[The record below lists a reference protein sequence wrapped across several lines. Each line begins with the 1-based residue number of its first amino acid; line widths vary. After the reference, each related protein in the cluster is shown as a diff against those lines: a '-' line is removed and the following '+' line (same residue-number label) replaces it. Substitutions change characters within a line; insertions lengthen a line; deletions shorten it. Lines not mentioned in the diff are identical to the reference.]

1 MSVSNKN
8 KYRRVLIKLSGE
20 ALGGKSED
28 IFCHE
33 TLDRIVEAIYSLS
46 ESGVQVAL
54 VVGGGNIHRGAPP
67 SSRRG
72 FFDRVAGDHM
82 GMLATVINGLA
93 LQSKMSERG
102 MSTEVFSSVQMPLIC
117 EEFTQRNALRALEE
131 NRVAIFVG
139 GTAAPFF
146 TTDTAA
152 VLRSIEMGCDV
163 LMKATQVDGVYS
175 ADPKKDP
182 AAERFDELSYKDILA
197 RNLRIMDLPAISLA
211 QEYKLPIL
219 VFSLQGD
226 DCFRKVLQGEER
238 FTLIS

>member
-1 MSVSNKN
+1 MSASNKN
-8 KYRRVLIKLSGE
+8 KYSRVLIKLSGE

-28 IFCHE
+28 IFCHK
-33 TLDRIVEAIYSLS
+33 TLDKIVEAIQNLLN
-46 ESGVQVAL
+46 SGVQVAL
-54 VVGGGNIHRGAPP
+54 VVGGGNIHRGVP
-67 SSRRG
+67 SSTRG
-72 FFDRVAGDHM
+72 LFDRVTGDHM

-93 LQSKMSERG
+93 LQSKMTERG
-102 MSTEVFSSVQMPLIC
+102 ISNKVFSSVQVPLVC
-117 EEFTQRNALRALEE
+117 EEFTQRHALQALEE
-131 NRVAIFVG
+131 DRVAIFVG

-152 VLRSIEMGCDV
+152 VLRSIEMECDV

-175 ADPKKDP
+175 ADPKKEP
-182 AAERFDELSYKDILA
+182 TAERFDELSYKDILA

-219 VFSLQGD
+219 VFSLQGN

>member
-1 MSVSNKN
+1 MSESNKN
-8 KYRRVLIKLSGE
+8 KYKRVLIKLSGE

-33 TLDRIVEAIYSLS
+33 TLDRIVEAIRKLS

-54 VVGGGNIHRGAPP
+54 VVGGGNIHRGMPP
-67 SSRRG
+67 ARKG
-72 FFDRVAGDHM
+72 FFDRVTGDHM

-93 LQSKMSERG
+93 LQSKMTEKG
-102 MSTEVFSSVQMPLIC
+102 MYTKVFSSVQVPLIC
-117 EEFTQRNALRALEE
+117 EEFTQRYALQALEE
-131 NRVAIFVG
+131 NRIAIFVG

-152 VLRSIEMGCDV
+152 VLRAIEMGCDV

-175 ADPKKDP
+175 ADPKRDSS
-182 AAERFDELSYKDILA
+182 AERFDELTYKDILA
-197 RNLRIMDLPAISLA
+197 RNLRIMDLPAVSLA

-219 VFSLQGD
+219 VFALQGD